1 MSSRRVLLGVL
12 TLAVAGYLGLRGMH
26 SSEEG
31 ASSPAPA
38 AARIHYALYC
48 ADCHGDDMAG
58 GMASSLVDGRWAGGD
73 SDAAILRSI
82 ADGIEADG
90 MPAFGAV
97 LTPAEIDALVALMR
111 AAEGEPAP

>member
-1 MSSRRVLLGVL
+1 M
-12 TLAVAGYLGLRGMH
+12 AGYLGFHGLR
-26 SSEEG
+26 
-31 ASSPAPA
+31 SPAQETSAPA
-38 AARIHYALYC
+38 ASARSHYALFC
-48 ADCHGDDMAG
+48 ADCHGADMDG
-58 GMASSLVDGRWAGGD
+58 GMASSLVDGRWDYGD

-90 MPAFGAV
+90 MPAFGAA

>member
-1 MSSRRVLLGVL
+1 MRSP
-12 TLAVAGYLGLRGMH
+12 
-26 SSEEG
+26 EEG

-38 AARIHYALYC
+38 SARSHYALYC
-48 ADCHGDDMAG
+48 ADCHGADMDG
-58 GMASSLVDGRWAGGD
+58 GMASSLVDGRWAYGD
-73 SDAAILRSI
+73 GDAAILRSI